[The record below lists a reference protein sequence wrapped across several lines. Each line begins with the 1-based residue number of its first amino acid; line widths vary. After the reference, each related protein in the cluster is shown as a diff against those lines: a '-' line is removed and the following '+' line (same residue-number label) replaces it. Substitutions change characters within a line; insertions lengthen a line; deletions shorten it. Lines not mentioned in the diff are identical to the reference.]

1 MLRIS
6 DRGRNAHPRI
16 VQEGYDVLVAQ
27 LRTKLSIFHSD
38 CFKAVFAFMGI
49 DFAHPEYASW

>member
-1 MLRIS
+1 MS
-6 DRGRNAHPRI
+6 ERGRNAHPRI